1 MVPAPSKHAPPT
13 PPQVVSG
20 PPTQQP
26 VSEDPEPI
34 PHPGFAWIVVPVM
47 PSAYE
52 LPPYAFPAYMVPEGP
67 QQLPLPPTTRVA
79 PIPAPLPGIPPPT
92 YAPPPGIPPA
102 A

>member
-1 MVPAPSKHAPPT
+1 MFPAPSKHALPT
-13 PPQVVSG
+13 PPQLVSG

-26 VSEDPEPI
+26 VSEGPEPT
-34 PHPGFAWIVVPVM
+34 PQPGFAWTVVPV
-47 PSAYE
+47 PVIPGLAF
-52 LPPYAFPAYMVPEGP
+52 PYAFAYVVPEGP
-67 QQLPLPPTTRVA
+67 QQLPLPATTRVV